1 MKLLLNLGL
10 AKIAL
15 ILSILLSIIYPLRVL
30 NKKLYD
36 NRSKILNTINEL
48 LRKHHK
54 KIGIALILTGLIH
67 GIYSSKAILSFNLG
81 TITWVVSVILG
92 LNFML
97 RKKFFNSK
105 PWMYYHRILTLIF
118 LMLMLMHILV
128 VKI

>member
-36 NRSKILNTINEL
+36 NRSKILNTINER

-67 GIYSSKAILSFNLG
+67 GIYSSKTILSFNLG
-81 TITWVVSVILG
+81 TITWIARS
-92 LNFML
+92 
-97 RKKFFNSK
+97 
-105 PWMYYHRILTLIF
+105 
-118 LMLMLMHILV
+118 
-128 VKI
+128 